1 MVSKLFFV
9 FKVLYPAVFCYFD
22 KSLSKIGMIFGFL
35 SSVKNGEGCRCFVG
49 PCDNYKKYPEKLVKN
64 DNFKELKRYC
74 NLVNNEEKRYG
85 LLNKG
90 RSEFTPSDNS
100 SIFSDHFL
108 DRNQKKVTHI
118 QHFDCHILTQRKA
131 NLGHKERKL

>member
-1 MVSKLFFV
+1 MFTFLPSCSMVSKLFFV

-74 NLVNNEEKRYG
+74 NPVNNEEKRYG

-90 RSEFTPSDNS
+90 RSEFTPSVTIVLYFLTIFLIETKKKYPTSNI
-100 SIFSDHFL
+100 SIVIS
-108 DRNQKKVTHI
+108 
-118 QHFDCHILTQRKA
+118 
-131 NLGHKERKL
+131 